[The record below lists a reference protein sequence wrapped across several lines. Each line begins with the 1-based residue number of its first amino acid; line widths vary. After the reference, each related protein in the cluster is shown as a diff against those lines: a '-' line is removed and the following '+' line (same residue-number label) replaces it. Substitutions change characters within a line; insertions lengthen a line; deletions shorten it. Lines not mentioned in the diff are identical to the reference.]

1 MTHKENLKPSNTPHK
16 QIIVLR
22 TKLLP
27 QDIMEVLEKKK
38 TSLFGST
45 LRRPKSDQVT
55 VESPIL
61 FLEQFIFVMG
71 HYEIDFNRDVSYVIK
86 VEPDVVEVT
95 IGPEKFPILNKS
107 GMWKKFGKKMKQG
120 VGISKQDLEIKATEN
135 AVKSMTDSMYLD
147 NNGLETTFSYNT
159 NSDAVENYA
168 QKILDVNQG
177 HVRRSTL
184 TDDDVFSKLSH
195 KLKDSLRHDLKIN
208 HEELIV
214 TEFREIFVPIYETK
228 CYDNKNKVAV
238 ARIDAIT
245 GKFI

>member
-1 MTHKENLKPSNTPHK
+1 
-16 QIIVLR
+16 
-22 TKLLP
+22 
-27 QDIMEVLEKKK
+27 MEVLEKKK

-184 TDDDVFSKLSH
+184 TDDDVFSKLAH